1 MGRRKKLDGSSSPQ
15 FSPASDPEER
25 ENQMISLAVNLAEQQ
40 LREGTA
46 SSQVIVHYLKLAST
60 RNKLEEEKIRYET
73 AMLQAKKDALNKSGQ
88 LQELMDNALEAFR
101 SYSGNTGEGEVSEPV
116 PGDPWGEGG

>member
-1 MGRRKKLDGSSSPQ
+1 MGRRQQLEGSSSPAS
-15 FSPASDPEER
+15 SPASDPEER
-25 ENQMISLAVNLAEQQ
+25 EKHMISLAVNLADQQ

-88 LQELMDNALEAFR
+88 LQELMDNALAAFR
-101 SYSGNTGEGEVSEPV
+101 SYSGNTEESEV
-116 PGDPWGEGG
+116 

>member
-1 MGRRKKLDGSSSPQ
+1 MGRRKKLDGSSSSQ
-15 FSPASDPEER
+15 FSPASNPEER

-60 RNKLEEEKIRYET
+60 RNKLEEEKIKYET

-88 LQELMDNALEAFR
+88 LQELMANALEAFR
-101 SYSGNTGEGEVSEPV
+101 SYSGNPEGGEVH
-116 PGDPWGEGG
+116 GGR

>member
-1 MGRRKKLDGSSSPQ
+1 MGRRKKLDVSSSPQ
-15 FSPASDPEER
+15 FSPASNPEER

-60 RNKLEEEKIRYET
+60 RNKLEEEKIKYET

-88 LQELMDNALEAFR
+88 LQELMANALEAFR
-101 SYSGNTGEGEVSEPV
+101 SYSGNAGESEVSD
-116 PGDPWGEGG
+116 GR

>member
-15 FSPASDPEER
+15 FSPAFDPEER

-88 LQELMDNALEAFR
+88 LQELMDNALKAFR
-101 SYSGNTGEGEVSEPV
+101 SYSGNEEESEVSNER
-116 PGDPWGEGG
+116 

>member
-1 MGRRKKLDGSSSPQ
+1 MGRRKKLDGSSSSQ
-15 FSPASDPEER
+15 FSPASNPEER

-60 RNKLEEEKIRYET
+60 RNKLEEEKIKYET

-88 LQELMDNALEAFR
+88 FQELMANALDAFR
-101 SYSGNTGEGEVSEPV
+101 SYSGNTEESEVSN
-116 PGDPWGEGG
+116 GR

>member
-1 MGRRKKLDGSSSPQ
+1 
-15 FSPASDPEER
+15 
-25 ENQMISLAVNLAEQQ
+25 MISLAVNLAEQQ

-88 LQELMDNALEAFR
+88 LQELMDNALKAFR
-101 SYSGNTGEGEVSEPV
+101 SYSGNEEESEVSN
-116 PGDPWGEGG
+116 GR

>member
-1 MGRRKKLDGSSSPQ
+1 MGRRKKLDGSSSSQ
-15 FSPASDPEER
+15 FSPASNPEER

-60 RNKLEEEKIRYET
+60 RNKLEEEKIKYET

-88 LQELMDNALEAFR
+88 LQELMANALDAFR
-101 SYSGNTGEGEVSEPV
+101 SYSGNTEESEVSN
-116 PGDPWGEGG
+116 GR

>member
-15 FSPASDPEER
+15 FSPASNPEER

-46 SSQVIVHYLKLAST
+46 SSQVLVHYLKLAST
-60 RNKLEEEKIRYET
+60 RNRLEEEKIRYET

-88 LQELMDNALEAFR
+88 LQDLMANALEAFR
-101 SYSGNTGEGEVSEPV
+101 SYSGNSEGGEVHDER
-116 PGDPWGEGG
+116 

>member
-1 MGRRKKLDGSSSPQ
+1 MGRRKKLDRSSSPQ

-88 LQELMDNALEAFR
+88 LQELMDNALAAFR
-101 SYSGNTGEGEVSEPV
+101 SYSGNTEESEVSN
-116 PGDPWGEGG
+116 GR

>member
-1 MGRRKKLDGSSSPQ
+1 MGRRKKLDESSSPQ
-15 FSPASDPEER
+15 FSPASNPEER

-60 RNKLEEEKIRYET
+60 RNKLEEEKIKYET

-88 LQELMDNALEAFR
+88 LQELMANALEAFR
-101 SYSGNTGEGEVSEPV
+101 SYSGNSEGGEVH
-116 PGDPWGEGG
+116 GG

>member
-1 MGRRKKLDGSSSPQ
+1 MGRRKKLDGSFSPQ

-88 LQELMDNALEAFR
+88 LQELMDNALAAFR
-101 SYSGNTGEGEVSEPV
+101 SYSGNAEESEVSN
-116 PGDPWGEGG
+116 GR

>member
-1 MGRRKKLDGSSSPQ
+1 MGRRKKLDGLSSPQ

-88 LQELMDNALEAFR
+88 LQELMDNALAAFR
-101 SYSGNTGEGEVSEPV
+101 SYSGNVEESEVSN
-116 PGDPWGEGG
+116 GR

>member
-1 MGRRKKLDGSSSPQ
+1 MGRRRKLDGSPSPQ
-15 FSPASDPEER
+15 FSPASNPEER

-73 AMLQAKKDALNKSGQ
+73 AMLEAKKEALTKSGQ
-88 LQELMDNALEAFR
+88 LQELMENALEAFR
-101 SYSGNTGEGEVSEPV
+101 SYSGNSEGGEVRD
-116 PGDPWGEGG
+116 GR

>member
-1 MGRRKKLDGSSSPQ
+1 MGRRKKLDGSSSSQ
-15 FSPASDPEER
+15 FSPASNPEER

-60 RNKLEEEKIRYET
+60 RNKLEEEKIKYET

-88 LQELMDNALEAFR
+88 LQELMANALEAFR
-101 SYSGNTGEGEVSEPV
+101 SYSGNTEASEVSNER
-116 PGDPWGEGG
+116 

>member
-1 MGRRKKLDGSSSPQ
+1 MGRRKKRDGPSPPQ

-88 LQELMDNALEAFR
+88 LQELMDNALKAFR
-101 SYSGNTGEGEVSEPV
+101 SYSGNEEESEVSNER
-116 PGDPWGEGG
+116 